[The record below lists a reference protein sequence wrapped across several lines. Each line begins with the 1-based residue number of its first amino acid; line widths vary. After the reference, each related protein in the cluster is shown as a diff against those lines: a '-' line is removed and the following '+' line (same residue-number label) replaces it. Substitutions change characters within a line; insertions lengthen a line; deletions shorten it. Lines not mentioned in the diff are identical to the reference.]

1 MAVVDTV
8 QTVFVALATFAIVV
22 TIHEY
27 GHFWM
32 ARRAGV
38 KVLRFSI
45 GFGRPLLRWQ
55 GKDETEYVVAAIP
68 LGGYVRMADERDEE
82 IAEAD
87 RPRAHN
93 RQPVSKRM
101 AIAAA
106 GPIANFL
113 LAIVVLWVLFLR
125 GEVGVVPVVDA
136 VVPGSLA
143 HTAGLESGQEIV
155 RVDGRETPTVAAVN
169 FALLERLG
177 DTGALK
183 LAVRYAGS
191 DALNESEVPI
201 TQWLRGEEEPNLLQA
216 FGVTIRMPPVLPVV
230 GSLIEDGAAVQAG
243 FKPGDIILS
252 ADGAA
257 MPLWMDWVTYVRA
270 RPDQPISVVLE
281 RKGTRQQIVVTP
293 AGVVSESERIGSVGM
308 AVELPVIPET
318 QQRHFERGPA
328 EALVASV
335 KRTADLVA
343 FTFKSIGRMLQG
355 LISPSNLSGPITI
368 AKVAA
373 STAEA
378 GWVAWLG
385 FLALLSVSLGA
396 LNLLPI
402 PVLDGGHLVFYAFEA
417 IFGRPLPDR
426 LQMVGFQV
434 GIVLVLSIMVFALY
448 NDFSKF

>member
-1 MAVVDTV
+1 MLDTL
-8 QTVFVALATFAIVV
+8 QTVFVAVATFAIVV
-22 TIHEY
+22 AIHEY

-45 GFGRPLLRWQ
+45 GFGRPLLRWR
-55 GKDETEYVVAAIP
+55 GKDDTEYVIAAIP
-68 LGGYVRMADERDEE
+68 LGGYVRMADERDGE

-106 GPIANFL
+106 GPIANFG

-125 GEVGVVPVVDA
+125 GEVGIVPVVETVAPD
-136 VVPGSLA
+136 SLA
-143 HTAGLESGQEIV
+143 QSAGLEVGQEIV
-155 RVDGRETPTVAAVN
+155 VVDGETPTGRSQFRAAGTS
-169 FALLERLG
+169 G

-183 LAVRYAGS
+183 LAMRYPGS
-191 DALNESEVPI
+191 DTLTESEVPI
-201 TQWLRGEEEPNLLQA
+201 TQWLRGEKEPNLLQA
-216 FGVTIRMPPVLPVV
+216 LGVTIRMPPVLPVV
-230 GSLIEDGAAVQAG
+230 GSLIEEGAALRAG
-243 FKPGDIILS
+243 FEPGDIILS
-252 ADGAA
+252 ADGEAI
-257 MPLWMDWVTYVRA
+257 PLWMDWVTYVRA
-270 RPDQPISVVLE
+270 RPEQSIAVVLE
-281 RKGTRQQIVVTP
+281 RNGARQQLTVTP
-293 AGVVSESERIGSVGM
+293 AGVVSEGERIGSVGM
-308 AVELPVIPET
+308 SVALPEIPES
-318 QQRHFERGPA
+318 QQRHFDRDPA

-417 IFGRPLPDR
+417 LFGKPLPER
-426 LQMVGFQV
+426 FQMVGFQV